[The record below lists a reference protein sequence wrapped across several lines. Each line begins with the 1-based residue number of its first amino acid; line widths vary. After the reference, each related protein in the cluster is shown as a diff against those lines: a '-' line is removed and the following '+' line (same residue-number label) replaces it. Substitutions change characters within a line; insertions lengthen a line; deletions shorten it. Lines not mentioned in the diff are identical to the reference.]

1 MVDWWNGMPTA
12 IFPWSSGSRQLYRY
26 MLAQGTEFS
35 LQGGIRPVNNILRIG
50 MAMVAFMAIFEASLQ
65 AQEAPEGAITLRIV
79 TDQPEAALDILDK
92 RARGEAIAEA
102 DWQRHRE
109 TEGYRRL
116 KKRSESFGA
125 TEFDSKFES
134 FLGEFPEALES
145 REDLRKTVEDWS
157 DLPLYEVGK
166 VALAYLPEGAML
178 RGSIYPVVKK
188 PTNSFVFEIDTDP
201 AIFLYIDPEVGAEKF
216 ANTLAHE
223 LHHIGGSSACGEPE
237 GYEQL
242 DPDVRNAID
251 WLSGFG
257 EGLAMLAA
265 AGGPDADPQA
275 HSDPEQRATWARN
288 LARFDQDIA
297 RLEAFFLDV
306 AAGKLTDE
314 ERRQQGFT
322 FINTEEAPQG
332 AFYTVGWQM
341 AVMVEKALGREIV
354 IRSVCDPRELLVAY
368 NRVAAASAPE
378 THPPPALWS
387 ETLLARLYGR

>member
-35 LQGGIRPVNNILRIG
+35 LQGGIRPVNNMLRIG

-102 DWQRHRE
+102 DWRRLRE

-125 TEFDSKFES
+125 TEFDAKFES
-134 FLGEFPEALES
+134 FLGEAPEVLASREAL
-145 REDLRKTVEDWS
+145 RGTVEDWS
-157 DLPLYEVGK
+157 RLALDGVGRL
-166 VALAYLPEGAML
+166 ALAYLPAGAVL
-178 RGSIYPVVKK
+178 RGSIYPVIKK
-188 PTNSFVFEIDTDP
+188 PTNSFVFELDTDP
-201 AIFLYIDPEVGAEKF
+201 AIFLYVDPEIGAAKF
-216 ANTLAHE
+216 ANTLTHE
-223 LHHIGGSSACGEPE
+223 LHHIGSNSACKEPE

-242 DPDVRNAID
+242 DPDVRNAVD

-257 EGLAMLAA
+257 EGVAMLAA
-265 AGGPDADPQA
+265 AGGPEVDPQA
-275 HSDPEQRATWARN
+275 DSDPEQKATWARN
-288 LARFDQDIA
+288 LARFDDDIA
-297 RLEAFFLDV
+297 RLEAFFLAV
-306 AAGKLTDE
+306 AAGELSEE
-314 ERRQQGFT
+314 ERRQKGFT
-322 FINTEEAPQG
+322 FINTDDAPQG

-341 AVMVEKALGREIV
+341 AATIEKALGREAV
-354 IRSVCDPRELLVAY
+354 TRSVCDPRELLVAW
-368 NRVAAASAPE
+368 NQVVATSAASE
-378 THPPPALWS
+378 PPASWS
-387 ETLLARLYGR
+387 RGLLDVLYGR

>member
-1 MVDWWNGMPTA
+1 M
-12 IFPWSSGSRQLYRY
+12 
-26 MLAQGTEFS
+26 
-35 LQGGIRPVNNILRIG
+35 NNILCTG
-50 MAMVAFMAIFEASLQ
+50 LATVAFVPLFVASLP
-65 AQEAPEGAITLRIV
+65 AQDAPEDAISLRIV

-116 KKRSESFGA
+116 KERSESFGA
-125 TEFDSKFES
+125 KAFDAKFQS
-134 FLGEFPEALES
+134 FLGGSPEVLES
-145 REDLRKTVEDWS
+145 REALRKTVEDWS
-157 DLPLYEVGK
+157 DLNLDEVGK
-166 VALAYLPEGAML
+166 VALAYLPEGAVL

-188 PTNSFVFEIDTDP
+188 PTNSFVFDLDTDP
-201 AIFLYIDPEVGAEKF
+201 AIFLYVDPEIGAAKF
-216 ANTLAHE
+216 ANTLTHE
-223 LHHIGGSSACGEPE
+223 LHHIGSNSACGEPA

-242 DPDVRNAID
+242 DPDVRNAVD

-265 AGGPDADPQA
+265 AGGPEVDPQA
-275 HSDPEQRATWARN
+275 DSDPEQRAAWARN
-288 LARFDQDIA
+288 LARFDDDIA
-297 RLEAFFLDV
+297 QLEAFFLDV
-306 AAGKLTDE
+306 AAGKLSDE

-322 FINTEEAPQG
+322 FINTDEAPQG

-341 AVMVEKALGREIV
+341 AAMVEKALGREIV

-368 NRVAAASAPE
+368 NQVASA
-378 THPPPALWS
+378 TTSKIAPPPALWS